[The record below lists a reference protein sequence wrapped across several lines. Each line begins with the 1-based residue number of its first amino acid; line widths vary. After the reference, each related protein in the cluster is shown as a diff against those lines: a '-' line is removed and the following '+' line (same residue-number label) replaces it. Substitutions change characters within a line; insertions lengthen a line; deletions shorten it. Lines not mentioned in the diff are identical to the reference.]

1 MLIQNININIAQA
14 PAFGPAP
21 RPFSQESHRQGTSFD
36 QININFRQPTYL
48 KDKLSVHLPE
58 IDGKKCRSSCRSK
71 AAFGRGRMAR
81 LMWKMSRLLGQQQG
95 IQPAR
100 LCQAA
105 PTRRSFGPSE
115 CGGQV
120 PSASPCPSPQ
130 QNQTQLL
137 RQMLHMLFNL
147 AQTLDG
153 ANQNFP
159 ACPQGR
165 GGIPAGHFAAPA
177 PAGQE
182 PSGKG
187 CGRPS
192 PACHSK
198 PNTTEKCEKIG
209 VRSGRGDDNIRLKN
223 VKNAVVKSGRGDD
236 KIRLKN
242 VKNAVVKSGRG
253 DDKIVF
259 QPGEKTRSALLDGG
273 KGCDTAVIGGDSPL
287 SLSDKDGNVFFKR
300 GKGGPT
306 ITVDDIERIK
316 LKGDDAKITLFPN
329 AFQ

>member
-48 KDKLSVHLPE
+48 KDKLSAHLPE

-236 KIRLKN
+236 KI
-242 VKNAVVKSGRG
+242 
-253 DDKIVF
+253 VF